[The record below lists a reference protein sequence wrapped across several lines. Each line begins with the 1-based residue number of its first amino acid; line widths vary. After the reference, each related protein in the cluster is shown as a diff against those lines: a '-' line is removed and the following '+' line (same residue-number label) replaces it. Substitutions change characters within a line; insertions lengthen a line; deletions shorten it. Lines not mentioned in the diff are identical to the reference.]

1 MGLLRDYL
9 NEAGK
14 SPVEIKWNKKGK
26 NYYGEFY
33 IGEQKF
39 DIEVTLMDN
48 ESADVY
54 QFKFYRDNDVKMF
67 NDNKYS
73 FGVVATIK
81 EALDYIVN
89 KIKPDVL
96 VFAASDN
103 SATRK
108 ELYKLEAARV
118 ASKYKYNSIAN
129 SKGLKDAGFDN
140 DIIFG
145 IYKSDKILQ
154 DILSEY

>member
-14 SPVEIKWNKKGK
+14 SPAEIKWNKKGK

-67 NDNKYS
+67 NDNKYA

-108 ELYKLEAARV
+108 ALYKLEAAKV
-118 ASKYKYNSIAN
+118 ADKYKYNSIAS

-140 DIIFG
+140 DVIFG
-145 IYKSDKILQ
+145 IYKNDKILQ

>member
-14 SPVEIKWNKKGK
+14 SPAEIKWNKKGK

-48 ESADVY
+48 EAADVY
-54 QFKFYRDNDVKMF
+54 QFKFYRDKYTKMF

-108 ELYKLEAARV
+108 ALYKLEAAKV
-118 ASKYKYNSIAN
+118 ADKYKYNSIAS

-140 DIIFG
+140 DVIYR

>member
-14 SPVEIKWNKKGK
+14 SPAEIKWNKKGK

-33 IGEQKF
+33 TGEQKF

-67 NDNKYS
+67 NNNKYA

-96 VFAASDN
+96 VLAASDN

-108 ELYKLEAARV
+108 ALYKLEAAKV
-118 ASKYKYNSIAN
+118 ADKYKYNSIAS

-140 DIIFG
+140 DVIYG

>member
-14 SPVEIKWNKKGK
+14 SPAEIKWNKKSK
-26 NYYGEFY
+26 NYYGEFFVN
-33 IGEQKF
+33 EQKF

-67 NDNKYS
+67 NDYKYS

-81 EALDYIVN
+81 EALDYIVK
-89 KIKPDVL
+89 KINPDVL
-96 VFAASDN
+96 VFASSDN
-103 SATRK
+103 SVTRK
-108 ELYKLEAARV
+108 ELYKLEAAKV
-118 ASKYKYNSIAN
+118 ADKYKYNSIAS
-129 SKGLKDAGFDN
+129 SKGLKDAGFEN
-140 DIIFG
+140 DVIFG

-154 DILSEY
+154 AVLSEY

>member
-14 SPVEIKWNKKGK
+14 SPAEIKWNKKGK

-33 IGEQKF
+33 TGEQKF
-39 DIEVTLMDN
+39 DIEVTLMNNDL
-48 ESADVY
+48 ADVY
-54 QFKFYRDNDVKMF
+54 QFKFYRNNDVKMF
-67 NDNKYS
+67 NDNKYA

-96 VFAASDN
+96 GFAASDN

-108 ELYKLEAARV
+108 ALYKLEAAKV
-118 ASKYKYNSIAN
+118 ADKYKYNSIAS

-140 DIIFG
+140 DVIFG

>member
-14 SPVEIKWNKKGK
+14 SPAEIKWTKKGK
-26 NYYGEFY
+26 NYYGEFFVN
-33 IGEQKF
+33 GQKF

-48 ESADVY
+48 EAADVY

-81 EALDYIVN
+81 EALDYIVK
-89 KIKPDVL
+89 KINPDVL

-103 SATRK
+103 SITRK
-108 ELYKLEAARV
+108 ELYKLEAAKV
-118 ASKYKYNSIAN
+118 ALKYNYNSIAS
-129 SKGLKDAGFDN
+129 SKGLKDAGFEN
-140 DIIFG
+140 DVIFG

-154 DILSEY
+154 AILSEY

>member
-14 SPVEIKWNKKGK
+14 SPAEIKWNKKGK

-33 IGEQKF
+33 TGEQKF

-67 NDNKYS
+67 NDNQYA
-73 FGVVATIK
+73 FGVATIK

-108 ELYKLEAARV
+108 ALYKLEAAKV
-118 ASKYKYNSIAN
+118 ADKYKYNSIAS

-140 DIIFG
+140 DVIYG

>member
-1 MGLLRDYL
+1 MSLLRDYL

-14 SPVEIKWNKKGK
+14 TASEIKWEKNSK

-48 ESADVY
+48 ETAEVY
-54 QFKFYRDNDVKMF
+54 QFKFYRNNDVKMF
-67 NDNKYS
+67 NDNKYA

-103 SATRK
+103 STARK
-108 ELYKLEAARV
+108 ELYKLEAAKIAV
-118 ASKYKYNSIAN
+118 KYKYNSIAS

-140 DIIFG
+140 DIIYG

>member
-14 SPVEIKWNKKGK
+14 TASEIKWNKKSK

-39 DIEVTLMDN
+39 DIEVTLTDN
-48 ESADVY
+48 EAADVY
-54 QFKFYRDNDVKMF
+54 QFKFYRDKYTKMF

-81 EALDYIVN
+81 EALDYIVKN
-89 KIKPDVL
+89 LKPDVL
-96 VFAASDN
+96 VFAASDD
-103 SATRK
+103 STIRK
-108 ELYKLEAARV
+108 ALYKLEAAKI
-118 ASKYKYNSIAN
+118 ASKYNYLDITR
-129 SKGLKDAGFDN
+129 SK
-140 DIIFG
+140 DIEEMGYGGDVIFG

-154 DILSEY
+154 SVLSEY

>member
-14 SPVEIKWNKKGK
+14 SPAEIKWNKKGK

-33 IGEQKF
+33 TGEQKF

-67 NDNKYS
+67 NYNKYA
-73 FGVVATIK
+73 FGAVATIK
-81 EALDYIVN
+81 EALDYIVKN
-89 KIKPDVL
+89 LKPDVL
-96 VFAASDN
+96 VFAASDD
-103 SATRK
+103 STTRK
-108 ELYKLEAARV
+108 ALYKLEAAKI
-118 ASKYKYNSIAN
+118 ASKYNYLDITR
-129 SKGLKDAGFDN
+129 SK
-140 DIIFG
+140 DIEEMGYGGDVIFG

-154 DILSEY
+154 SVLSEY

>member
-14 SPVEIKWNKKGK
+14 SPAEIKWNKKGK

-33 IGEQKF
+33 TGEQKF

-67 NDNKYS
+67 NDNKYA
-73 FGVVATIK
+73 FGGVATIK

-96 VFAASDN
+96 VLAASDN

-108 ELYKLEAARV
+108 ALYKLEAAKV
-118 ASKYKYNSIAN
+118 ADKYKYNSIAS

-140 DIIFG
+140 DVIYG

>member
-14 SPVEIKWNKKGK
+14 SPAEIKWNKKGK

-54 QFKFYRDNDVKMF
+54 QFKFYRDKYTKMF

-81 EALDYIVN
+81 EALDYIVK
-89 KIKPDVL
+89 KINPDVL
-96 VFAASDN
+96 VFAASDD
-103 SATRK
+103 STTRK
-108 ELYKLEAARV
+108 ALYKLEAAKI
-118 ASKYKYNSIAN
+118 ASKYNYLDITR
-129 SKGLKDAGFDN
+129 SK
-140 DIIFG
+140 DIEEMGYGGDVIFG

-154 DILSEY
+154 SVLSEY

>member
-14 SPVEIKWNKKGK
+14 TAAEIKWNKKNK
-26 NYYGEFY
+26 DYYGEFH
-33 IGEQKF
+33 ISGQKF

-54 QFKFYRDNDVKMF
+54 QFKFYRNNDVKMF
-67 NDNKYS
+67 NDNKYA

-81 EALDYIVN
+81 EALDYIVK
-89 KIKPDVL
+89 KIKPDIL

-103 SATRK
+103 SSARK
-108 ELYKLEAARV
+108 ELYKLEAAKIAV
-118 ASKYKYNSIAN
+118 KYNYESIAS
-129 SKGLKDAGFDN
+129 SKGLKDAGFGGDV
-140 DIIFG
+140 IFG
-145 IYKSDKILQ
+145 IYKNDEILQ
-154 DILSEY
+154 SVLSEY